1 MNAIT
6 HTLQPLHDE
15 IDLVEIVRGL
25 WAAKFQIIGATLLC
39 GGLALAYAFT
49 VTPQYEVKSVLRP
62 ASLKDL
68 DTLNSTGLYS
78 LDPETALRRVGAS
91 LDSYDQRL
99 AYFRENAELFEPLR
113 APGQSLEQNFERF
126 NQNAFKI
133 LQPDLNKTDGLSGY
147 VGLQL
152 TYPADID
159 GVAILNGFVASA
171 IKAEHDRVTSDLQSI
186 IQNRLS
192 KLDSQIAASRAS
204 YEAQKEAKIATLLE
218 ADALKKAQLND
229 ELRALRQQ
237 LKARRDNR
245 IAQLSEAI
253 RIAGALNIL
262 KPTTPSALGE
272 GARAASGS
280 VIRTEV
286 NNQQIPLY
294 FMGTEALE
302 AEREALQRRRSDDF
316 TEPRIAQ
323 IAKELQL
330 LAHNREV
337 DVLKQRE
344 NEDLFLKKLAVWR
357 EEAARLQGL
366 QLQVLDTKL
375 VTIDQVAIEP
385 FAPVK
390 PRKALLLVIGLV
402 LGGMLGVLFVLLRN
416 LLKPQ
421 PRPV

>member
-1 MNAIT
+1 MNDIAP
-6 HTLQPLHDE
+6 TLQPPHDE
-15 IDLVEIVRGL
+15 IDLVDIVRGL
-25 WAAKFQIIGATLLC
+25 WAAKLQIIGAALLC
-39 GGLALAYAFT
+39 GCLALAYTYA
-49 VTPQYEVKSVLRP
+49 VTPEYQVKSVLRP

-68 DTLNSTGLYS
+68 DALNSTGLYS

-99 AYFRENAELFEPLR
+99 AYFREQSELFEPLITS
-113 APGQSLEQNFERF
+113 GISLEQIFERF
-126 NQNAFKI
+126 NQSAFKI
-133 LQPDLNKTDGLSGY
+133 LQPDLKKTDGLSGF
-147 VGLQL
+147 VGIQL
-152 TYPADID
+152 TYPANID

-171 IKAEHDRVTSDLQSI
+171 IQAEHDRVTSDLQSI

-229 ELRALRQQ
+229 ELHALRQQ

-245 IAQLSEAI
+245 IAQLSEGI
-253 RIAGALNIL
+253 RIADALNIA
-262 KPTTPSALGE
+262 KPTTPSALSD
-272 GARAASGS
+272 GARVSSGS

-286 NNQQIPLY
+286 NNQEIPLY

-302 AEREALQRRRSDDF
+302 AEREALKSRRSNDF
-316 TEPRIAQ
+316 TEPRVAQ

-344 NEDLFLKKLAVWR
+344 NEDLFLKELAVWR

-366 QLQVLDTKL
+366 QLEVLDIKL

-385 FAPVK
+385 FAPIK
-390 PRKALLLVIGLV
+390 PHKSLLLAIGLV
-402 LGGMLGVLFVLLRN
+402 VGGMLGVLFVLLRN
-416 LLKPQ
+416 AMIQRPQ
-421 PRPV
+421 RF